1 MMFGRGLNSI
11 RVRFALLTG
20 CFTGLSVGSVVVV
33 DRYIDLHAQS
43 ASVAAALVIAALLVP
58 CALTYL
64 ITGMLTG
71 AIEQLR
77 RSTEAIA
84 NGDLTAPIDVDCK
97 CEVGGLA
104 DSFRTMVNRVNA
116 NIRKTKVLAYV
127 DGVTRLPNR
136 RVLTHVLETGLAG
149 EGGAPLRGGL
159 LFIDLDGFKYINDT
173 LGHDAGDEILRAVSH
188 RILTE
193 GLGLAPEN
201 HFFGSESI
209 VELTSDLALAP
220 LLVRFAGDEFIA
232 LMPGLE
238 TEEALSAC
246 AERVIRALDAPFHV
260 RRKELKL
267 SCSIGMA
274 ILHQDA
280 ASAEAIITCA
290 DLAMNAAKQAG
301 KNRIVAYAPV
311 LGHKAMDRARTET
324 ELGAAIVNGEL
335 RVVYQPKVAPSTL
348 EVESVEALVRW
359 QHPTQ
364 GLLSPARFIDIAEKS
379 GLIEPLGREVLRI
392 AAAQCREWLEKGIP
406 RKVSINV
413 CHSEFSR
420 PDFAESALG
429 MIREAGIP
437 CNLVELELTET
448 VAMADPELSRQHLEM
463 LREAGVATAI
473 DDFGIG
479 YSNLSQL
486 AQLPFDT
493 LKIDRSLISGIGIDN
508 KREHIINAILQ
519 MAAAMGHSTV
529 AEGVETVDQF
539 DYLADRGCT
548 LIQGFVLAKPMTADE
563 LQRWERESLPK
574 APPAARLLAPPPTTR
589 VA

>member
-20 CFTGLSVGSVVVV
+20 CFTGLSV
-33 DRYIDLHAQS
+33 
-43 ASVAAALVIAALLVP
+43 AALVIADRYVELHTQSAIINGIIVLCALLIP
-58 CALTYL
+58 CAVTYV

-77 RSTEAIA
+77 QSTEAIA
-84 NGDLTAPIDVDCK
+84 NGDLTAPIDVECK

-104 DSFRTMVNRVNA
+104 ESFRTMVSRVNA
-116 NIRKTKVLAYV
+116 NIQKTKELAYI
-127 DGVTRLPNR
+127 DSTTRLPNR
-136 RVLTHVLETGLAG
+136 RVLSHALEAGLVEG
-149 EGGAPLRGGL
+149 EEPKLRGGL
-159 LFIDLDGFKYINDT
+159 LFIDLDGFKQINDA
-173 LGHDAGDEILRAVSH
+173 LGHEAGDEILRAVSH

-193 GLGLAPEN
+193 GLGLAPDS
-201 HFFGSESI
+201 HFVGADA
-209 VELTSDLALAP
+209 VLELTPDLAKAP
-220 LLVRFAGDEFIA
+220 LLVRFAGDEFVA
-232 LMPGLE
+232 LLPGVE
-238 TEEALSAC
+238 TEEALAAQ
-246 AERVIRALDAPFHV
+246 AERIIHALDKPFHV

-267 SCSIGMA
+267 SCSIGIA
-274 ILHQDA
+274 ILHRDA
-280 ASAEAIITCA
+280 STPESIITCA

-301 KNRIVAYAPV
+301 KNRVVAYAPV
-311 LGHKAMDRARTET
+311 LGHKALDRARTET

-348 EVESVEALVRW
+348 SVESVEALVRW

-392 AAAQCREWLEKGIP
+392 AAAQCREWLEKGVP
-406 RKVSINV
+406 RKISINV

-420 PDFAESALG
+420 PDFAEGALA

-448 VAMADPELSRQHLEM
+448 VAMADPVLSRRHLEM
-463 LREAGVATAI
+463 LRDAGVATAI

-519 MAAAMGHSTV
+519 MAAAMGHATV

-539 DYLADRGCT
+539 DYLANRGCT
-548 LIQGFVLAKPMTADE
+548 LIQGFVLAKPMPADE

-574 APPAARLLAPPPTTR
+574 APAAARQSPQQALSK